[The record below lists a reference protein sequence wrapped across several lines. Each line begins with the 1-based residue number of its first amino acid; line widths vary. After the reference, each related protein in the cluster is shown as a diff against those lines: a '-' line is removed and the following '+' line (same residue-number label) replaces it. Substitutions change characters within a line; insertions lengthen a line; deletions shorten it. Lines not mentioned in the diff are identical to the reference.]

1 MNASRRKVPAALGLV
16 PIMALV
22 TVIALVVLSGAPIAG
37 QSGGAEPAA
46 GGAGLPSPPA
56 PQPAF
61 RLPPAVTVAGRGEV
75 RVAPDQAIVRLGVEA
90 HEASA
95 RAAQE
100 AANRMVAAVLQAV
113 YAMGGVRAE
122 AIQTSELTLSPT
134 YAPVPRPQPGET
146 PQAPRVS
153 GYQASNVVSITLEK
167 LDQVGPLIDAG
178 LAAGANRLEGIAFGL
193 RHDEAARQ
201 AALRQA
207 VGEAQQKAAV
217 LAQAMRM
224 RLGEVIDLE
233 EEGVAAVQPQP
244 RMEALRMSA
253 AAAATPVSSGE
264 LAVTA
269 GVVIRY
275 RLSPCP
281 ASGPCGDSH

>member
-1 MNASRRKVPAALGLV
+1 MAAL
-16 PIMALV
+16 A
-22 TVIALVVLSGAPIAG
+22 ACVLLGVLLGTPLAG
-37 QSGGAEPAA
+37 Q
-46 GGAGLPSPPA
+46 GGAGSPGSPALQSALRPPPA
-56 PQPAF
+56 
-61 RLPPAVTVAGRGEV
+61 LTVGGHGEV

-100 AANRMVAAVLQAV
+100 AANRIVAAVLQAV
-113 YAMGGVRAE
+113 HGIGGVRPE
-122 AIQTSELTLSPT
+122 GIQTSELTLSPT
-134 YAPVPRPQPGET
+134 YAPVPRPQPGEM

-153 GYQASNVVSITLEK
+153 GYAASNVVSITLEK

-178 LAAGANRLEGIAFGL
+178 LAAGANRLEGVAFGL

-217 LAQAMRM
+217 LAQALRM
-224 RLGEVIDLE
+224 QLGEVMDLE
-233 EEGVAAVQPQP
+233 EEGVAAPSPQP
-244 RMEALRMSA
+244 RMEAMRMSA
-253 AAAATPVSSGE
+253 AAIATPVSAGE

-269 GVVIRY
+269 GVVLRY

-281 ASGPCGDSH
+281 AAGPCGGGGDAGSQPPR